1 MIKDCNE
8 LRETLAEVEKSRL
21 GIKSKLNSCRFNC
34 ATLNNQLKKRDLEL
48 EDIKRKLNSYGE
60 EKKFFIIVSTTIKVI
75 ESIFNVVSIVFLG
88 SNVFHRVSDN
98 SNNIINKYH

>member
-1 MIKDCNE
+1 MAKMK
-8 LRETLAEVEKSRL
+8 TVV
-21 GIKSKLNSCRFNC
+21 LN
-34 ATLNNQLKKRDLEL
+34 D
-48 EDIKRKLNSYGE
+48 DDDDDDGE
-60 EKKFFIIVSTTIKVI
+60 EKKFLIIVSTTIKVI